1 MPYLGL
7 VDGSPPG
14 APGGGITG
22 IREPEAGGV
31 RFIPGSTPAGGVMT
45 PPERPRSEL
54 LVPVSGG
61 TIGVLGWSAF
71 GRSLRSSAETATAR
85 KDKSTA
91 ATLDTL
97 CIPTPRFGSH
107 VRQTVRWRLRP

>member
-1 MPYLGL
+1 MPYLGF
-7 VDGSPPG
+7 VDGSPLG

-22 IREPEAGGV
+22 IREPDSGGV
-31 RFIPGSTPAGGVMT
+31 RFIPGSTPAGGIMT

-54 LVPVSGG
+54 LVPLSGG
-61 TIGVLGWSAF
+61 TIGVPGWSAF

-85 KDKSTA
+85 KDKSIA

-97 CIPTPRFGSH
+97 CIPAPDLART
-107 VRQTVRWRLRP
+107 